1 MNELRTLWLPL
12 AVAALAVLA
21 LLVDVMMPPP
31 RSAKDRPAPV
41 VGYLVVLGLAAIF
54 AASFYVTASGTVM
67 HGAYQQ
73 SYYALYLQRLFLIG
87 GLLGAL
93 GGLDD
98 IARRT
103 PRRQGEFW
111 LMMLSSLAGMVI
123 LPGARDLLLI
133 IVAFEL
139 MGIPLYI
146 MAAYAKTDAEK
157 TGAGQAPKGWAS
169 EAGLK
174 MYLVGAT
181 SSAITLFGLALLI
194 GMQGT
199 TKLEGLATAQLTP
212 LAALGLVFV
221 LGGVGYKIGMVPFHM
236 WVPDTYQGASTPF
249 VAFLSVA
256 PKAAGMSVLT
266 SIFLV
271 ALGPHHNV
279 WLPPIVIIAFLSM
292 GVGNLLALP
301 QSDLRRLFGYSGVA
315 QMGYTLVGLAANDA
329 FGLGMVLFFLTSYL
343 FTNLGVFLVLHAAA
357 EEGGGYEYKTLSGLH
372 RRSPWLALALLMFL
386 LSLAG
391 IPFVIGFWA
400 KLYVFLAAWKA
411 GLITLVISGIVLAV
425 IGLFY
430 YLRVLQS
437 AYMTDEGDLPTPKPA
452 PALSFAILACMLAV
466 VGLGLWPRPLFEAS
480 TRAGEDMLGRA
491 HPAATS
497 TIVSTR

>member
-1 MNELRTLWLPL
+1 MNELRILWLPL
-12 AVAALAVLA
+12 AVSALAVVA
-21 LLVDVMMPPP
+21 LLVDLMLPLP
-31 RSAKDRPAPV
+31 RGPKDRPAPV
-41 VGYLVVLGLAAIF
+41 VGYVVVLGLAALF
-54 AASFYVTASGTVM
+54 AATFFIEANGTAM
-67 HGAYQQ
+67 RGAYQQ
-73 SYYALYLQRLFLIG
+73 SYFATYLQRLFLMG

-98 IARRT
+98 VAMRT

-111 LMMLSSLAGMVI
+111 LMLLSSLAGMVI

-146 MAAYAKTDAEK
+146 MAAYAKTDSEK

-181 SSAITLFGLALLI
+181 SSAVTLFGLALLV

-199 TKLEGLATAQLTP
+199 TKLDALAVAPLTP
-212 LAALGLVFV
+212 VAALGLVFV

-266 SIFLV
+266 SIFLFG
-271 ALGPHHNV
+271 LGAHREV
-279 WLPPIVIIAFLSM
+279 WLPPMVIIAFLSM

-301 QSDLRRLFGYSGVA
+301 QNDLRRLFAYSGVA
-315 QMGYTLVGLAANDA
+315 QMGYLLVGLAANDA
-329 FGLGMVLFFLTSYL
+329 YGLGMVLFFLTSYL

-357 EEGGGYEYKTLSGLH
+357 EVGGGFEFRTLSGLH

-400 KLYVFLAAWKA
+400 KLYVFLAAWQA

-430 YLRVLQS
+430 YLRVLQA
-437 AYMTDEGDLPTPKPA
+437 AYMTDEGDLPTPRPA
-452 PALSFAILACMLAV
+452 PALSLAILICMFAV

-480 TRAGEDMLGRA
+480 ARAGDEMMRHAQPA
-491 HPAATS
+491 HAAAVVTQ
-497 TIVSTR
+497 R